1 MTPIITPSKVE
12 DMAEEDVGG
21 IVGGS
26 AVAAGEGTV
35 AEAEED
41 LEGVGGVDIGE
52 EGVVTT
58 HIRKTFRYEI
68 ESQLAFSIWIC
79 FRAFSNEC

>member
-1 MTPIITPSKVE
+1 
-12 DMAEEDVGG
+12 MAEEDVAG

-26 AVAAGEGTV
+26 AVGVGEDTV
-35 AEAEED
+35 GGGEED

-58 HIRKTFRYEI
+58 HIRFRYEN
-68 ESQLAFSIWIC
+68 ESQLAFFI
-79 FRAFSNEC
+79 